1 MSLII
6 PFFIEYDKSQ
16 AEWVVVAYEADDPN
30 MIKAVEEGLDVHAWT
45 AHLMSGVPIAEIILE
60 DKLLDKSTSEAEIS
74 QRRKSL
80 VFPHA
85 PALAH
90 APWLPRNMALRQAGK
105 KSNHALNYGEGPNL
119 FAKTNGLSVA
129 DAKRLIEL
137 YYKAYPNIKK
147 WHANLEFQ
155 LKAVD
160 PASKHFKRTLT
171 NCFGREMYFMGPLS
185 GSKKDATFR
194 QAYSCIPQS
203 TVADLTANAMVA
215 VDAKMARRV
224 RLVSN
229 NHDSILVQHYLDRD
243 ALLDLKA
250 GPSEVSKIV
259 HEMEEVYAALNP
271 ELHSAGGKAYRIKTD
286 SKIGRNW
293 GKLEKVRPNVFEVK
307 DALYK
312 IAREVDES

>member
-6 PFFIEYDKSQ
+6 PFFVEYDKSQ

-45 AHLMSGVPIAEIILE
+45 AHLMSGVPIEEIILE
-60 DKLLDKSTSEAEIS
+60 DKCLDKSTSEAEIS

-85 PALAH
+85 PALAQ

-137 YYKAYPNIKK
+137 YHRAYPNIKK
-147 WHANLEFQ
+147 WHASLEFQ

-171 NCFGREMYFMGPLS
+171 NCFGREMYFMGPLN
-185 GSKKDATFR
+185 GSKKEGTFR

-203 TVADLTANAMVA
+203 TVADLTANAMVE
-215 VDAKMARRV
+215 VNGRMGRRV

-229 NHDSILVQHYLDRD
+229 NHDSILVQHYLDRE
-243 ALLDLKA
+243 ALRDIRA
-250 GPSEVSKIV
+250 SPSEVAKIV
-259 HEMEEVYAALNP
+259 REMEAIYGYLNP
-271 ELHSAGGKAYRIKTD
+271 TLASTAGKAYTIKTD

-312 IAREVDES
+312 IAKEVDDV